1 MMLANLVVDILYR
14 NENQLIGSRKDKT
27 DIRMKNLN

>member
-14 NENQLIGSRKDKT
+14 NENQGSRKDKT